1 MFGLKKGL
9 VALALIV
16 ALFGGSQNV
25 LAQGADGTTLSWKVR
40 GEISAMPGQP
50 ATVPFSCTVTAASPS
65 CSLPTG
71 SIALDFVGVDSD
83 SFKAQ
88 FKSAK
93 PCGGAD
99 NCTALWT
106 DDETVN
112 DQVDSVTC
120 NGSTITAAPAAP
132 ARAYFPCAFC
142 FGGLKPSFEVTWRAV
157 ADCTTSTTSTS
168 STSTSTSS
176 TTTST

>member
-1 MFGLKKGL
+1 MLRFL
-9 VALALIV
+9 LALV
-16 ALFGGSQNV
+16 FALTLGGSDAF
-25 LAQGADGTTLSWKVR
+25 AQGADGTTLSWKVT
-40 GEISAMPGQP
+40 GSLSEVPGQP
-50 ATVPFSCTVTAASPS
+50 PTVPFQCTVTAAIPS

-71 SIALDFVGVDSD
+71 SIALDFVGVDAD

-99 NCTALWT
+99 NCTALWA
-106 DDETVN
+106 DDNTVN

-120 NGSTITAAPAAP
+120 NGMTITAAPAAP
-132 ARAYFPCAFC
+132 ARAYFPCSFC
-142 FGGLKPSFEVTWRAV
+142 FGGLKPSFEVSWQAV

-168 STSTSTSS
+168 TSS